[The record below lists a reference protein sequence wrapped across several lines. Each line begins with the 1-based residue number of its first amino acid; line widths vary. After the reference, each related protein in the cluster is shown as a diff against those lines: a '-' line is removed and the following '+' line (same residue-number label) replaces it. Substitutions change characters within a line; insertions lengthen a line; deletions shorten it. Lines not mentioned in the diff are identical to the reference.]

1 MSLFGT
7 LPAHKNSSYG
17 ETQAE
22 FHGISSATF
31 HELCKNDSKDIVSF
45 EKKHECYIEMNEEIA
60 LISIHCPKQKES
72 IVMKEF
78 QELLEKIKAKLI
90 AETKLTNYLGTTN
103 ILLGSGGSTLQVIKD
118 RYINQCYLSNISLD
132 AEMEDLHELF
142 DEFFNLQEIK
152 FVEDD
157 SKKATFRTAHITFHS
172 QKDFYRFSEYY
183 N

>member
-1 MSLFGT
+1 
-7 LPAHKNSSYG
+7 
-17 ETQAE
+17 
-22 FHGISSATF
+22 
-31 HELCKNDSKDIVSF
+31 
-45 EKKHECYIEMNEEIA
+45 
-60 LISIHCPKQKES
+60 
-72 IVMKEF
+72 MKEF